1 MNSPRSPN
9 TARMTPYQ
17 LAMHKQNM
25 TKKAVRKIMT
35 DVKKSRENI
44 DPAKSMKIS
53 KVRKFKFH
61 EQASKLEVDE
71 AAEGLHI

>member
-17 LAMHKQNM
+17 LSMHKQNM
-25 TKKAVRKIMT
+25 TKKAVQKIMT